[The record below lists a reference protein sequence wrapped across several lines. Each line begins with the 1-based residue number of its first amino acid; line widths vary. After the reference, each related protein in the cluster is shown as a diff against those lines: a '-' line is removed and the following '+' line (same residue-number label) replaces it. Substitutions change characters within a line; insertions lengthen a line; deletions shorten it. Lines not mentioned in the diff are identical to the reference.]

1 MQVREFRSGVEKRN
15 VELENELE
23 QVKLQLQE
31 RNIQVIIFLIVSFGR
46 DQLMLW
52 KVRWT
57 LRINFKS

>member
-31 RNIQVIIFLIVSFGR
+31 RNIQVIIFLTVSFGR
-46 DQLMLW
+46 DQLMLR